1 MEQEIFI
8 SKFEIKGE
16 PIYTKITWKANEND
30 LFHVKL
36 LFKDASWS
44 GYYSVDTANKFREL
58 TDEDETQYEKNVK
71 ECLKN
76 NDSQY
81 IVDFVT
87 ETNNSA
93 VFSWKKKFEGST
105 AVLIHG
111 KVTLLRDQQP
121 ERKDHLID
129 ILLNENKKLQQI
141 IRKCKQD
148 SEKLTFDLEKSKN
161 ELANFADQKISM
173 ETTLY
178 GKFIQLLNAKKR
190 RIQLLEDILKNSEK
204 N

>member
-8 SKFEIKGE
+8 SKFDIKGE
-16 PIYTKITWKANEND
+16 SIYTKITWKANGND
-30 LFHVKL
+30 LFLMNVL
-36 LFKDASWS
+36 VKDASWS
-44 GYYSVDTANKFREL
+44 GNYSNDTANKFREL

-76 NDSQY
+76 CDSQY
-81 IVDFVT
+81 IIDFVANA
-87 ETNNSA
+87 NNTA
-93 VFSWKKKFEGST
+93 LFCWKKKFEGST

-111 KVTLLRDQQP
+111 KVTLLLDQQP
-121 ERKDHLID
+121 ERKDQLID
-129 ILLNENKKLQQI
+129 ILLKENSKLQQI
-141 IRKCKQD
+141 ISKCKQD
-148 SEKLTFDLEKSKN
+148 SEKLNFDLEKSKK
-161 ELANFADQKISM
+161 ELATFADQKISM

-190 RIQLLEDILKNSEK
+190 RIQLLEDILKNNEK